1 MFKRDCDIFTFFS
14 LLYALLF
21 RIIKRGGG
29 VYSNDHL
36 NISHPVHRGGGGGLT
51 SVGPKFYEFD
61 IKMIRETKATNICSY
76 ICHLSLGLA

>member
-29 VYSNDHL
+29 GVYSNDHL
-36 NISHPVHRGGGGGLT
+36 NISHPVHRGGGG
-51 SVGPKFYEFD
+51 
-61 IKMIRETKATNICSY
+61 A
-76 ICHLSLGLA
+76 